1 MKGIAA
7 NFSVYNLVT
16 VVQYFQALD
25 GANGKVKE
33 GKKRHAAFGH
43 EGFQSPVGSI
53 AVEFVPVGAKGGK
66 ILKIVGARGF
76 EYASDERLLS
86 RLEVQPDKLYRPDKV
101 LAFWIRLFDN
111 DLGKLKLA
119 FQSQR
124 LLRYPAHNRAAFPEA
139 AHDCACGI
147 CVMCVYRGSTR
158 V

>member
-16 VVQYFQALD
+16 VVQYFQAFD
-25 GANGKVKE
+25 GADGKVKE

-43 EGFQSPVGSI
+43 EGFGLPVGSI
-53 AVEFVPVGAKGGK
+53 AVEFVPVGAKCGK

-76 EYASDERLLS
+76 EYASDERFLS
-86 RLEVQPDKLYRPDKV
+86 SFEVQPDKLYRPDKV
-101 LAFWIRLFDN
+101 LAFWIRLFD
-111 DLGKLKLA
+111 DELGQLKLA
-119 FQSQR
+119 FQSQC

-139 AHDCACGI
+139 ADYCARGVCA
-147 CVMCVYRGSTR
+147 MRVYRGSTR